1 MSKGIWKK
9 CGGVAASFWFLVSLL
24 SAQEPQEA
32 KAGNLNIVGRTITLE
47 AQLDKAI
54 EEYEKLSAEISEKKL
69 ALVTPLN
76 NKRIRVSQLRNQTDM
91 LLLKRSER
99 LSVVERIEE
108 QNTGQAEQIDFIDAL
123 IVDHLSNFD
132 TLVHPAEDQL
142 YRPHFTELRNKKNES
157 ASREEQMLA
166 QLEVLDLS
174 FQRIEKALGG
184 YTFDGKAVT
193 EDGDIL
199 EGSITLTGPT
209 AYFASGDKQSAGAL
223 EFETNSLLPELS
235 AVPEIGI
242 DQVQALSSG
251 RSTDFPIDITLGQA
265 KEFGQ
270 TEWSLEEHVEK
281 GGMVGYV
288 ILGFAAVA
296 LLIVLL
302 KIVDLTR
309 VRGLHTIPVAD
320 LVEHR
325 LTHGNEAAL
334 VMAEKK
340 PFPAN
345 RVLSVALKYA
355 DHQTDV
361 IEEVIIGEIRTVKT
375 RLERLLPFLAIIAAT
390 APLMGL
396 LGTVVGMI
404 KTFSLITVFGSGNAQ
419 SFSAGI
425 SEALVT
431 TEFGLVVAIPT
442 LIVHGVL
449 LRSAREKLG
458 SLEDLAS
465 EFVISLQEARKES
478 A

>member
-1 MSKGIWKK
+1 MSSRLWKSLCGII
-9 CGGVAASFWFLVSLL
+9 GILALL
-24 SAQEPQEA
+24 TLKLPAQD
-32 KAGNLNIVGRTITLE
+32 LNIAGKTITLE

-54 EEYEKLSAEISEKKL
+54 AEYEQLSAEIAEKKL

-76 NKRIRVSQLRNQTDM
+76 NKRIRGSQLRNQTDM

-123 IVDHLSNFD
+123 VVDHLSNFD
-132 TLVHPAEDQL
+132 TVIHPAEDQL
-142 YRPHFTELRNKKNES
+142 YRPRFTELRNKKNEG

-174 FQRIEKALGG
+174 FERIEKALGG
-184 YTFDGKAVT
+184 YRFSGNAVN
-193 EDGDIL
+193 ESGDIL
-199 EGSITLTGPT
+199 EGSITLIGPT
-209 AYFASGDKQSAGAL
+209 AYFAGGDNQSVGEL

-235 AVPEIGI
+235 AVPEISL
-242 DQVQALSSG
+242 DQIKALASGSS
-251 RSTDFPIDITLGQA
+251 TALPIDITLGQA

-270 TEWSLEEHVEK
+270 TEWSLEDHVEK
-281 GGMVGYV
+281 GGMVGFV
-288 ILGFAAVA
+288 ILGFAGVAV
-296 LLIVLL
+296 LIVLL
-302 KIVDLTR
+302 KILDLSR
-309 VRGLHTIPVAD
+309 VRGLHAVPVVD
-320 LVEHR
+320 LIEHR
-325 LTHGNEAAL
+325 LNHGNDEALAL
-334 VMAEKK
+334 AEKK

-355 DHQTDV
+355 DHQADV
-361 IEEVIIGEIRTVKT
+361 IEEVIIGEIRNVKT
-375 RLERLLPFLAIIAAT
+375 RLERMLPFLAIIAAT
-390 APLMGL
+390 SPLMGL

-431 TEFGLVVAIPT
+431 TEFGLIVAIPT

-458 SLEDLAS
+458 ALEDLAS
-465 EFVISLQEARKES
+465 EFVISLQETRKES